1 MKGVIIMK
9 KRVLSQKA
17 QALSEFVSSM
27 VMIILFICGML
38 EKIYHTRVFHYIIN
52 VLSPLILIGIV
63 FFCAMSTKYK
73 KQPSDELSRELM
85 LKATDIA
92 VRVELCAAL
101 LVGIFMHLHGN
112 HRHFEYY
119 SIEGSDVCI
128 FAVFLCGVFL
138 AAKNITFLWLDRTP
152 KAEEDE

>member
-1 MKGVIIMK
+1 MK

-17 QALSEFVSSM
+17 QAVSEFVSSL
-27 VMIILFICGML
+27 VMIIMFICGML

-52 VLSPLILIGIV
+52 VLSPLVIV
-63 FFCAMSTKYK
+63 VIVLLCVMSAKYK

-92 VRVELCAAL
+92 VKVELCAAV

-119 SIEGSDVCI
+119 SIEGSDVCM
-128 FAVFLCGVFL
+128 FGVFL
-138 AAKNITFLWLDRTP
+138 SGVFFAAKSIIFLWLDRTP
-152 KAEEDE
+152 KAEEEE

>member
-1 MKGVIIMK
+1 MK
-9 KRVLSQKA
+9 KRELSQKA

-27 VMIILFICGML
+27 VMIILFICEML
-38 EKIYHTRVFHYIIN
+38 EKIYHTKIAHYIIN

-63 FFCAMSTKYK
+63 FFCVMSSKYK

-92 VRVELCAAL
+92 VRVELGTAL
-101 LVGIFMHLHGN
+101 LVGIIMHLHGN

-119 SIEGSDVCI
+119 SLTGGDVCI

-138 AAKNITFLWLDRTP
+138 AAKNIVFLWLDRTP
-152 KAEEDE
+152 KAEEEE